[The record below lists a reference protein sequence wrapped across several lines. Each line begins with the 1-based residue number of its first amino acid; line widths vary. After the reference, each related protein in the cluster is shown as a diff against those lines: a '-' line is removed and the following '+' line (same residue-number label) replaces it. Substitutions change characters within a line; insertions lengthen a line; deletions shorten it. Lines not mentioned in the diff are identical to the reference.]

1 MTSSSPRPAPRREVR
16 RAPPR
21 ELRLTSTRTTG
32 LSPDVFPAFAR
43 PWLRR
48 FRIDFNP
55 KTPPP
60 LLSVV
65 VASVVAIVGS
75 LAADSVLVSI
85 GVSVYPQT
93 TSYSHF
99 QFSDYS
105 KLTII
110 GVLIACA
117 GWPIVARIS
126 SQPKWLFLR
135 AAVAVT
141 LVLFLPDVAIWY
153 FGQSGQ
159 AVFVLVWMH
168 IAIAVVTYFSLILLA
183 PVHGRHVRR

>member
-1 MTSSSPRPAPRREVR
+1 MTPAAPRRVLGISPEVV
-16 RAPPR
+16 PPF
-21 ELRLTSTRTTG
+21 L
-32 LSPDVFPAFAR
+32 R

-60 LLSVV
+60 TIAVI
-65 VASVVAIVGS
+65 VATLVAIVVS
-75 LAADSVLVSI
+75 LAADAVLVKI
-85 GVSVYPQT
+85 GVSLYPKT
-93 TSYSHF
+93 KGYSHF
-99 QFSDYS
+99 QFADYS

-110 GVLIACA
+110 GVVIACV
-117 GWPIVARIS
+117 GWPIVARVS

-141 LVLFLPDVAIWY
+141 LVLFLPDLAIWY
-153 FGQSGQ
+153 LGQSAQ
-159 AVFVLVWMH
+159 AVFVLIWMH
-168 IAIAVVTYFSLILLA
+168 VAIAVITYLSLILLA